1 MVTHLFLN
9 DPSDQEEKEHFNA
22 SVPSEDIERFAKSI
36 ADFAEDDDLCRF
48 G

>member
-36 ADFAEDDDLCRF
+36 ADFAEDDDLCQF